1 MSHEANRASKG
12 EAMATPDVH
21 LGGKL
26 PAIPLDLLFKQ
37 LPVGICILDEQLRI
51 HYLNPLYAKYLQ
63 QYLGVDPTTV
73 VGRPWLE
80 VMPLGPELR
89 TQLRWLRTEGRS
101 YHADEIP
108 VGGNGKPISYWDVS
122 LAPISLGETMGLLI
136 ASVDATE
143 RVTSR
148 MDHRQKL
155 EEEVEERTRELRT
168 AIEDLRHLDELK
180 ANFLNAVSHE
190 LRTPLT
196 AITGFAEF
204 LEEGVAGD
212 LNPKQKH
219 YVTQILF
226 GTERLLGLINDL
238 LDYARMEAGRFSLS
252 RAPVEFRELAKKVVS
267 SLMPLAKRGKLSIT
281 LDFPPDLP
289 ELDADPDRL
298 SQILTN
304 LLSNAL
310 KFTPTGGKICVR
322 AWQDDDQ
329 VEIEVA
335 DTGIGIPQDA
345 MPKLFNRFF
354 RVDQTLTVRGTG
366 LGLPITKGLVE
377 AHGGHIEVRSK
388 VGKGSSFRF
397 TLPIWSECSAEKKS
411 PGDSRGR

>member
-1 MSHEANRASKG
+1 M
-12 EAMATPDVH
+12 PDVH
-21 LGGKL
+21 LGGEL
-26 PAIPLDLLFKQ
+26 PSIPLDLLFKQ
-37 LPVGICILDEQLRI
+37 LPVGICILDEQQRI

-63 QYLGVDPTTV
+63 RYLGVDAQTV
-73 VGRPWLE
+73 LGRPWLE
-80 VMPLGPELR
+80 VVPIARELR
-89 TQLRWLRTEGRS
+89 TQLRWLRVEGRS
-101 YHADEIP
+101 FHAEEIP
-108 VGGNGKPISYWDVS
+108 IGHEGQPTSYWDVS
-122 LAPISLGETMGLLI
+122 VGPISLGETMGLLI
-136 ASVDATE
+136 STVDATE

-148 MDHRQKL
+148 LNIRQQL
-155 EEEVEERTRELRT
+155 EEHVEARTRELRT
-168 AIEDLRHLDELK
+168 AIEDLRHLDEMK

-212 LNPKQKH
+212 LNQEQKH

-226 GTERLLGLINDL
+226 GTERLLSLINDL

-252 RAPVEFRELAKKVVS
+252 RAPVEFGNLADKVVA
-267 SLMPLAKRGKLSIT
+267 SLMPLATRSKLEIR
-281 LDFPPDLP
+281 LALPPNLP

-310 KFTPTGGKICVR
+310 KFTPAGGQICLR
-322 AWQDDDQ
+322 AQEDDGQ
-329 VEIEVA
+329 VAIEVV
-335 DTGIGIPQDA
+335 DTGIGIPPEA
-345 MPKLFNRFF
+345 IPKLFNRFY
-354 RVDQTLTVRGTG
+354 RVDQTLTVAGTG
-366 LGLPITKGLVE
+366 LGLPITKGLIE

-397 TLPIWSECSAEKKS
+397 TLPIWREGPREEKDY
-411 PGDSRGR
+411 PPR